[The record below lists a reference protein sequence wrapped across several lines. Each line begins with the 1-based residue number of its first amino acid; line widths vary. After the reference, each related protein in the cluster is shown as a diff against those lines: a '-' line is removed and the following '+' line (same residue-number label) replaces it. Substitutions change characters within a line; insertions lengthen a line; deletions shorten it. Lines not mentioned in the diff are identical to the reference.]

1 MAIRGLS
8 QWGGSHECEGDDRMP
23 THLLFLG
30 LFDWRY
36 VVHVEDIFARL
47 EIYGSLTA
55 SNLEL

>member
-1 MAIRGLS
+1 MI
-8 QWGGSHECEGDDRMP
+8 

-36 VVHVEDIFARL
+36 VVYMEDIFARL
-47 EIYGSLTA
+47 EIYGSLAA